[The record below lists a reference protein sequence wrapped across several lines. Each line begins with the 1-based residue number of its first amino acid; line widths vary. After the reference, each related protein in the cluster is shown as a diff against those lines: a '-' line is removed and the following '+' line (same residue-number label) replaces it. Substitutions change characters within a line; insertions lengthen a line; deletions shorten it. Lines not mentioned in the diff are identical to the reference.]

1 MRMLLPQLSLRREI
15 DRNLVL
21 FFRQHRLSA
30 FNRAI
35 SRFCRFYNVRR
46 PRIEWYASIDW
57 GKTAGKT
64 YEDGRIHL
72 LHPLHWKR
80 ARIYN
85 RERMWVQTV
94 YHELGHYLLW
104 TDPEHKADTFSRRM
118 VRGLRRVVS
127 RSVAK
132 SAQRGKS
139 LIRTDLLAKTRHGKP
154 LVKIRHSNKQ
164 ARA

>member
-1 MRMLLPQLSLRREI
+1 MRMLLPQVALRREI

-21 FFRQHRLSA
+21 FFREHQLSA

-35 SRFCRFYNVRR
+35 SRLCRFYHVRR
-46 PRIEWYASIDW
+46 PRIEWHASIDW

-64 YEDGRIHL
+64 YENGKIYL

-80 ARIYN
+80 GRIYN
-85 RERMWVQTV
+85 RERMWIQTV

-118 VRGLRRVVS
+118 VRGLRRVAT
-127 RSVAK
+127 RSVAESARRSRSLSALGLRAK
-132 SAQRGKS
+132 SGKS
-139 LIRTDLLAKTRHGKP
+139 GRQL
-154 LVKIRHSNKQ
+154 KIGRRNKQ

>member
-1 MRMLLPQLSLRREI
+1 MRMLLPQLALRREI

-21 FFRQHRLSA
+21 FFRKHQLSA

-35 SRFCRFYNVRR
+35 SRLCRFYHVRR
-46 PRIEWYASIDW
+46 PKIEWFASLDW

-64 YEDGRIHL
+64 YENGKIHL

-80 ARIYN
+80 GRIYN
-85 RERMWVQTV
+85 RERMWIQTV

-104 TDPEHKADTFSRRM
+104 TDPEYKADAFSRRM
-118 VRGLRRVVS
+118 VRGLRRGTGRNAAGS
-127 RSVAK
+127 IRQGRSFARPGMRAK
-132 SAQRGKS
+132 SLKRES
-139 LIRTDLLAKTRHGKP
+139 RI
-154 LVKIRHSNKQ
+154 KIRRRNRQ